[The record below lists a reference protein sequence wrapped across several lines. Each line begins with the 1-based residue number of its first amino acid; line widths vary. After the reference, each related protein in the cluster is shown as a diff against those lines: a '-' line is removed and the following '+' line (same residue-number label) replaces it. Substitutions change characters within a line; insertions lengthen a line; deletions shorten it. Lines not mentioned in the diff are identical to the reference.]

1 MCNIFWLKLY
11 KMLLRTNNE
20 KKVGKEV
27 IIHEGKK
34 MKARIQ
40 HIGLVATDDGVT
52 NGLLRR
58 IGDML

>member
-1 MCNIFWLKLY
+1 M
-11 KMLLRTNNE
+11 E
-20 KKVGKEV
+20 KKVCKEV

-40 HIGLVATDDGVT
+40 RIGSVATDDGVT
-52 NGLLRR
+52 NGLLWQ

>member
-1 MCNIFWLKLY
+1 
-11 KMLLRTNNE
+11 MLLRTNNE

-34 MKARIQ
+34 MKAKIQ
-40 HIGLVATDDGVT
+40 HIGSVATDDGVT
-52 NGLLRR
+52 NGLLRQ

>member
-1 MCNIFWLKLY
+1 MK
-11 KMLLRTNNE
+11 

-58 IGDML
+58 IVDML

>member
-1 MCNIFWLKLY
+1 MCDIFRLKLN

-40 HIGLVATDDGVT
+40 HIRSVATDDGVI
-52 NGLLRR
+52 NGLLRW